1 MASVLL
7 CGVVALEGYAAPLR
21 VIRFAPDQDTDRY
34 LAYEWLRR
42 SPPGAVLEL
51 PLEGESHNYL
61 YQFATLQHG
70 HRVVNGHS
78 GYTTGLLGHLRGA
91 GSPLSEYERYP
102 DFLRALRALGIRYIV
117 THAAMFERRGDA
129 VATIEAIRQVSDQ
142 IIATTDFGDT
152 SVFWLAAWAGPV
164 MPASPGLREIPAST
178 LDASASHQDGRLQQA
193 FDGNPATR
201 WLTGAPQAGDEW
213 IEIRFDRP
221 RDVGRL
227 RFLQAQRSLGDYPRV
242 LVVEASPD
250 GDEYQL
256 LYRGGIMRQLLQG
269 LVREGYPVPIDVDLP
284 LNRTRTLRIRQTG
297 RTRTWYWSVD
307 ELSLWERATP

>member
-1 MASVLL
+1 
-7 CGVVALEGYAAPLR
+7 
-21 VIRFAPDQDTDRY
+21 
-34 LAYEWLRR
+34 
-42 SPPGAVLEL
+42 
-51 PLEGESHNYL
+51 
-61 YQFATLQHG
+61 
-70 HRVVNGHS
+70 
-78 GYTTGLLGHLRGA
+78 
-91 GSPLSEYERYP
+91 
-102 DFLRALRALGIRYIV
+102 
-117 THAAMFERRGDA
+117 
-129 VATIEAIRQVSDQ
+129 
-142 IIATTDFGDT
+142 
-152 SVFWLAAWAGPV
+152 
-164 MPASPGLREIPAST
+164 MPAPPGLREIPAST

-193 FDGNPATR
+193 FDGNPDTR

-213 IEIRFDRP
+213 IEIRFDRL

-227 RFLQAQRSLGDYPRV
+227 RFLQAQRSLGDYPRA

-284 LNRTRTLRIRQTG
+284 PNRTRTLRIRQTG